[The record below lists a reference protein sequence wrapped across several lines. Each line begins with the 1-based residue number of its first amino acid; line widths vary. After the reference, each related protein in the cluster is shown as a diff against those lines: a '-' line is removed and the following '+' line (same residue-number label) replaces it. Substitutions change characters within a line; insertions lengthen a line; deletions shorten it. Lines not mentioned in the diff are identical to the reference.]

1 MVVAGNSVGG
11 DDNGGSNDRGGV
23 AAPETADDGAETGD
37 MVAPATPQRAA
48 LATPHAERCGNSPTS
63 NASRKRPRDDSGG
76 NGGNGG
82 GGGGDGD
89 GDGDGHP
96 NTPLPHP
103 TLTPHTHTPHNP
115 SSHRA
120 LNYGGG
126 GDDSAAS
133 LEATPQGE
141 AAVAAASAWLQPLGR
156 KQQEPGGAATAGT
169 APGEAA
175 QPRKKNKRG
184 KRSGSQ
190 AGQTHDER
198 RAESRGG
205 GSSRS

>member
-1 MVVAGNSVGG
+1 M
-11 DDNGGSNDRGGV
+11 

-103 TLTPHTHTPHNP
+103 TLTPHTHTPHSQSVLTP
-115 SSHRA
+115 S
-120 LNYGGG
+120 
-126 GDDSAAS
+126 
-133 LEATPQGE
+133 PQLR
-141 AAVAAASAWLQPLGR
+141 W
-156 KQQEPGGAATAGT
+156 
-169 APGEAA
+169 
-175 QPRKKNKRG
+175 
-184 KRSGSQ
+184 
-190 AGQTHDER
+190 R
-198 RAESRGG
+198 R
-205 GSSRS
+205 

>member
-1 MVVAGNSVGG
+1 MARRASGSAEGELSESHRDRRFGVGDPHARQAAREVADRQAATAAAAAAAAAASGG
-11 DDNGGSNDRGGV
+11 DI
-23 AAPETADDGAETGD
+23 
-37 MVAPATPQRAA
+37 
-48 LATPHAERCGNSPTS
+48 
-63 NASRKRPRDDSGG
+63 
-76 NGGNGG
+76 
-82 GGGGDGD
+82 
-89 GDGDGHP
+89 
-96 NTPLPHP
+96 
-103 TLTPHTHTPHNP
+103 
-115 SSHRA
+115 
-120 LNYGGG
+120 
-126 GDDSAAS
+126 AAS

-198 RAESRGG
+198 RAGSRGG

>member
-1 MVVAGNSVGG
+1 M
-11 DDNGGSNDRGGV
+11 
-23 AAPETADDGAETGD
+23 P
-37 MVAPATPQRAA
+37 PPQ
-48 LATPHAERCGNSPTS
+48 T
-63 NASRKRPRDDSGG
+63 
-76 NGGNGG
+76 
-82 GGGGDGD
+82 
-89 GDGDGHP
+89 
-96 NTPLPHP
+96 
-103 TLTPHTHTPHNP
+103 

-126 GDDSAAS
+126 GDDNAAS

-156 KQQEPGGAATAGT
+156 KQQEPGGEATAGT

-190 AGQTHDER
+190 AGQAHDER